1 MEYTKIMKVHVA
13 EAGTLSSLLLPC
25 QASQVEVLILSGYL
39 NIKDFDDVIAASVN
53 TFVVSWNEAA
63 DKKLSVAR
71 EAFVIPRSALL

>member
-39 NIKDFDDVIAASVN
+39 NIKDFDDVMGVQCH
-53 TFVVSWNEAA
+53 F
-63 DKKLSVAR
+63 DLD
-71 EAFVIPRSALL
+71 